1 MKYTSYIELD
11 QSALKKNI
19 QYLTEEFGPNV
30 RFVSVIK
37 GNAYG
42 HGISEFVPMAEH
54 CGIDYFAVFDVF
66 EAKQACKVKQDHT
79 DIMIIGSID
88 SENLTWVIDNNCSFF
103 VSDLEELKQAIL
115 FAKKLKK
122 KAVIH
127 LEIETGL
134 HRTGLEE
141 ESLPFV
147 VELIKDYSD
156 FIEIE
161 GVCTHFAGAESIA
174 NYIRIHNQ
182 FERFQ
187 RISDKLKSLGI
198 NAKYHHTACSS
209 AALMYPE
216 TRLNMVRIGIVQYG
230 FWPSNE
236 TKIHKMLS
244 DKAKYKRDPLKRV
257 LTWKSKIIGV
267 KTVEPGEFIGY
278 GISYQAIKKTKIA
291 TIPVGYYHG
300 YRRSLSNIGDV
311 LVHGKKASIIGLVN
325 MSIMIVD
332 ITSINDV
339 KKWDEVVLIG
349 KQGKSEITVAS
360 FSEQLNLVNYELL
373 VRLPLQIPRIVISR
387 KRKTIKRKFYINN
400 R

>member
-11 QSALKKNI
+11 KSALKKNI
-19 QYLTEEFGPNV
+19 QYLTQEFGPDV

-42 HGISEFVPMAEH
+42 HGISEFVPMAEC
-54 CGIDYFAVFDVF
+54 CGIDYFALFDVF
-66 EAKQACKVKQDHT
+66 EAKQACKVKQDKT
-79 DIMIIGSID
+79 NIMIIGSIEP
-88 SENLTWVIDNNCSFF
+88 ENLPWVIKNDCSFF
-103 VSDLEELKQAIL
+103 ISDLEELKQAIL

-122 KAVIH
+122 KAYIH

-141 ESLPFV
+141 ESLSFV
-147 VELIKDYSD
+147 VELIKDYAD

-161 GVCTHFAGAESIA
+161 GICTHFAGAESIA
-174 NYIRIHNQ
+174 NYIRVHNQ

-198 NAKYHHTACSS
+198 TAQYYHTACSS

-216 TRLNMVRIGIVQYG
+216 TRLNMVRVGIVQYG

-257 LTWKSKIIGV
+257 LTWKSKVMGI
-267 KTVEPGEFIGY
+267 KTVDPGDFIGY
-278 GISYQAIKKTKIA
+278 GISYQTIKKTKIA
-291 TIPVGYYHG
+291 TVPVGYYHG

-311 LVHGKKASIIGLVN
+311 LIHGKKASIIGLVN

-332 ITSINDV
+332 ISNIANV

-360 FSEQLNLVNYELL
+360 FSEQFNLVNYELL
-373 VRLPLQIPRIVISR
+373 VRLPLQIPRIVISNKGR
-387 KRKTIKRKFYINN
+387 RV
-400 R
+400 

>member
-11 QSALKKNI
+11 QSALRKNI
-19 QYLTEEFGPNV
+19 HYLTQEFGPNV

-66 EAKQACKVKQDHT
+66 EAKQAYKVKQEKT
-79 DIMIIGSID
+79 DIMIIGSIEP
-88 SENLTWVIDNNCSFF
+88 ENLLWVIENNCTFF
-103 VSDLEELKQAIL
+103 VSDVEELKQAIRI
-115 FAKKLKK
+115 AKKLGK
-122 KAVIH
+122 KAFIH

-141 ESLPFV
+141 DSLPFV
-147 VELIKDYSD
+147 VELIKDYAD
-156 FIEIE
+156 YIEIE
-161 GVCTHFAGAESIA
+161 GICTHFAGAESIA
-174 NYIRIHNQ
+174 NYIRVHNQ
-182 FERFQ
+182 FERFK
-187 RISDKLKSLGI
+187 RIRNWLKSSGI
-198 NAKYHHTACSS
+198 DAKYYHTACSS

-244 DKAKYKRDPLKRV
+244 DKAKYKRDPLRRV
-257 LTWKSKIIGV
+257 LTWKSKVMGI

-311 LVHGKKASIIGLVN
+311 LIHGKKASIIGLVN

-332 ITSINDV
+332 ISNIRDV

-349 KQGKSEITVAS
+349 KQGKSQITVAS

-373 VRLPLQIPRIVISR
+373 VRLPLQIPRIIIYNKGKNV
-387 KRKTIKRKFYINN
+387 
-400 R
+400 